1 MLNKKKSGKS
11 LILLT
16 IVICFMSFALVFV
29 SRIFYNKGDNKT
41 QEEAF
46 KRNVYEYYLEVEDYK
61 VQLAQTEGFVEN
73 EFNVC
78 GTALRN
84 VIPNII
90 ETDMPKF
97 KIEQGKLIYIGNNEQ
112 EKQWTKEVRI

>member
-11 LILLT
+11 LILLM
-16 IVICFMSFALVFV
+16 IVICVMSFVIVFV
-29 SRIFYNKGDNKT
+29 SRLYTSNTLNLA

-46 KRNVYEYYLEVEDYK
+46 KLNVYQYNLKIEEYK
-61 VQLAQTEGFVEN
+61 NQLIANNEYNES

-78 GTALRN
+78 GVALKN
-84 VIPNII
+84 VIPDIV

-97 KIEQGKLIYIGNNEQ
+97 KIEQGKLTYIGVDENE
-112 EKQWTKEVRI
+112 EKWTREVRI